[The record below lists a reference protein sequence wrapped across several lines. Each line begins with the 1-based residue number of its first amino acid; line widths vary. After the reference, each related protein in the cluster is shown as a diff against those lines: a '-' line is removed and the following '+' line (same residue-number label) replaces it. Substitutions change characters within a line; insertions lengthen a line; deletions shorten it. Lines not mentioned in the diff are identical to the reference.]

1 MKPLRQQP
9 VDTIDG
15 LGVGV
20 GTDLQHFLIVFR
32 FFYRHA
38 SGSIMDAY
46 LSYSA
51 TADGLP
57 TTINRITE
65 EDATAIAAKIA

>member
-20 GTDLQHFLIVFR
+20 GTDLQHFVIVFR
-32 FFYRHA
+32 FFYRLT
-38 SGSIMDAY
+38 SGFIMDAY
-46 LSYSA
+46 LPSGASSKSA
-51 TADGLP
+51 TADYCGVMGDSQQP
-57 TTINRITE
+57 
-65 EDATAIAAKIA
+65 